1 MDLATKAEERPLPDL
16 VRLYIFFK
24 LRLSLSKL
32 YFFPR
37 VSCVSFLRRAICQTP
52 CSIRHRGA
60 EPSSMHCF
68 RVHVSIANQPTGPV
82 LLLTVPCS
90 PPPPVPSPLP
100 HHIFII
106 STIHIPLCLQP
117 ESLDSVPSTPRS
129 AGSASRAGS
138 ADVPPTPVGGD
149 LESWRVEVPVETSHQ
164 FFVSPSSLITTTTTP
179 STSPLIAT
187 TITTTTPSTS
197 PSRSQRTKR
206 PPPSCSVFFF

>member
-24 LRLSLSKL
+24 LRPSLSKL

-90 PPPPVPSPLP
+90 PPLPSPPSPITSSSFLQ
-100 HHIFII
+100 FIYHCAY
-106 STIHIPLCLQP
+106 SLRAWTAFRLHRGVPAVHRERAARMCRLLQW
-117 ESLDSVPSTPRS
+117 EETWSL
-129 AGSASRAGS
+129 
-138 ADVPPTPVGGD
+138 GG
-149 LESWRVEVPVETSHQ
+149 
-164 FFVSPSSLITTTTTP
+164 
-179 STSPLIAT
+179 
-187 TITTTTPSTS
+187 
-197 PSRSQRTKR
+197 
-206 PPPSCSVFFF
+206 